1 MGQINGT
8 CEAKEEGMRRYLGK
22 VKQCIKSFTTAQFQQ
37 IPREDNMEANVLAKI
52 AFTDEIM
59 SDQIKIQYISSIDVP
74 EVHKIDGVFI

>member
-1 MGQINGT
+1 M
-8 CEAKEEGMRRYLGK
+8 KKYLGK
-22 VKQCIKSFTTAQFQQ
+22 VKQCIKVFMIAQFQQ

-52 AFTDEIM
+52 EFTDEIM